1 MNNLVHREAL
11 YKMRDTY
18 ASKVIEYI
26 ERQESLDN
34 ATENDEIQRFVSPKA
49 ITTNIFKR
57 SMQTTSNIVVY

>member
-1 MNNLVHREAL
+1 
-11 YKMRDTY
+11 MRDITY